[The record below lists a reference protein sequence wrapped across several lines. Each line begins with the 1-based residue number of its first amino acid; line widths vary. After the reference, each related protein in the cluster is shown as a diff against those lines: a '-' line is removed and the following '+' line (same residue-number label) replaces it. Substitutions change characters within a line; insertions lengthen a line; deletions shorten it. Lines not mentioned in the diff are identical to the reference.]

1 MATCGLPCD
10 TSGTAGEV
18 TSRKAWLLASA
29 ALAVAVYALLWI
41 GYASHWNWVTT
52 IDSSFLSDARAH
64 PDRVIA
70 WNVFCTVLGPTAF
83 RLVTVGVIIFSLV
96 RRNLRVA
103 MFLVISVELS
113 GLITEIAKYA
123 ASRPRPTT
131 ALVTAP
137 STSFPSGH
145 ALGVMVSV
153 LALLTVALPVVRRP
167 LRAWLVALGA
177 VIVVAIG
184 IGRVV
189 LNVHYPSDVLAGW
202 ALGYAYFVACLLI
215 IPLTRP
221 VTVTDETPAALDTA
235 R

>member
-1 MATCGLPCD
+1 
-10 TSGTAGEV
+10 V
-18 TSRKAWLLASA
+18 TPRKAWLLASA
-29 ALAVAVYALLWI
+29 VLAVAVYAMLWI

-52 IDSSFLSDARAH
+52 VDSSLLEIMHRHGVAH
-64 PDRVIA
+64 PGWVTA

-83 RLVTVGVIIFSLV
+83 RLLALAVIIFSLV
-96 RRNLRVA
+96 RRNVRVA

-123 ASRPRPTT
+123 ASRPRPLT
-131 ALVTAP
+131 ALVSAP
-137 STSFPSGH
+137 SSSFPSGH
-145 ALGVMVSV
+145 ALGVMVGV
-153 LALLTVALPVVRRP
+153 LALLTVVLPIARRP

-177 VIVVAIG
+177 VTVIAIG

-202 ALGYAYFVACLLI
+202 AFGYAYFVACLLMV
-215 IPLTRP
+215 PPSRP
-221 VTVTDETPAALDTA
+221 VNVTDETPAALGSA